1 MFKLFYNYILFFCK
15 NVIKIEVYNEILLL
29 LLLLLLLLG
38 LHGNGFQFVVI
49 GGAGL
54 VLLFKPEAVVR
65 LVAEVEVG
73 FIVLRGIN
81 GDHALNGERNVDVK
95 HANRETD
102 DERRP

>member
-15 NVIKIEVYNEILLL
+15 NVIKIEVYNAILLL
-29 LLLLLLLLG
+29 LLSLLLG

-81 GDHALNGERNVDVK
+81 GDHALSGERNVDVK
-95 HANRETD
+95 HADCETD

>member
-15 NVIKIEVYNEILLL
+15 NVIKIEVYNAI
-29 LLLLLLLLG
+29 LLLLLLG

-81 GDHALNGERNVDVK
+81 GDHALSGERNVDVK